1 MALNR
6 SSRWLCICAVFAVC
20 FILRAGVALLID
32 ASVHVIKRADVYSDI
47 AANLARGHGFVAEPE
62 GEAILWRAPAYPAF
76 LAVLYRL
83 FGEHNETAVLLAQS
97 ALDSVTAVLILYI
110 GTRQFDETIG
120 CVSAVLFALHPLS
133 AYYTLRFMPEPLF
146 TLVLTAVIAAWIA
159 AMHTRRPTAFMLV
172 GALIA
177 GAALVKPVALGLWPC
192 LVAAACYG
200 LRTQPKRA
208 LSVAMAMS
216 IACLLLLAPWAI
228 RNYRLTGQLVAVAT
242 GGGYALWLG
251 NQTASEGREDWEVDA
266 VTREHLDALRGAVLT
281 KTEGSDRSLVSVSNH
296 PAMPTATHP
305 VHITVEEDRAF
316 LQAAWQEIAQH
327 PFESALLT
335 VRKLYRFWFKIFLP
349 NNRWAQSY
357 IVVFQILCLGLT
369 LLGMLQAESRK
380 ELWVVL
386 LLPVLFLAA
395 AHALTFSTLR
405 YSIPTVPVMTVLMTT
420 GLRALN
426 TRWGL
431 SLGSAGVRWLKL
443 SPVGELA
450 ASYRRRPL

>member
-6 SSRWLCICAVFAVC
+6 SSRWLCICAVFALC
-20 FILRAGVALLID
+20 FMLRAGVALLID
-32 ASVHVIKRADVYSDI
+32 ASVHVTKRADVYSDI

-97 ALDSVTAVLILYI
+97 ALDAMTAVLILYI

-133 AYYTLRFMPEPLF
+133 AYYTLRFLSEPLF
-146 TLVLTAVIAAWIA
+146 TLAFTAAIAAWVA
-159 AMHTRRPTAFMLV
+159 ATHTRRPTMFMLV

-192 LVAAACYG
+192 LAATACYW
-200 LRTQPKRA
+200 LRKDPKHA
-208 LSVAMAMS
+208 LSTAMATS
-216 IACLLLLAPWAI
+216 IACLLVLTPWAI
-228 RNYRLTGQLVAVAT
+228 RNYRLTGQVVVVAT

-251 NQTASEGREDWEVDA
+251 NQTVSDGREDWEVDA
-266 VTREHLDALRGAVLT
+266 VTREHLNELRGAVLA
-281 KTEGSDRSLVSVSNH
+281 KTVGSARALVRETDRWASPS
-296 PAMPTATHP
+296 PTQP

-327 PFESALLT
+327 PFESALSSA
-335 VRKLYRFWFKIFLP
+335 RKLFRFWFRIFLP
-349 NNRWAQSY
+349 ENRWAQLY
-357 IVVFQILCLGLT
+357 IVVFQMLSLALA
-369 LLGMLQAESRK
+369 LLGILQVEFRK
-380 ELWVVL
+380 ELWIVL
-386 LLPVLFLAA
+386 LLPILFLTAS
-395 AHALTFSTLR
+395 HALTFSTIR
-405 YSIPTVPVMTVLMTT
+405 YSIPIVPVMTLFMTA
-420 GLRALN
+420 GLRAVKN
-426 TRWGL
+426 RWGL
-431 SLGSAGVRWLKL
+431 SVGSAGVRWLKL

-450 ASYRRRPL
+450 ATYRRKHL